1 MRRLERVYQN
11 GTLAEVDQ
19 EELVASFQR
28 TAGQPLSSH
37 SATVSDRQPTA
48 KSCLPKPVQAP
59 SANVRYGLDKQSL
72 ALFDPET

>member
-48 KSCLPKPVQAP
+48 KSGLRHFNSEWQQWSTYLPFK
-59 SANVRYGLDKQSL
+59 
-72 ALFDPET
+72 